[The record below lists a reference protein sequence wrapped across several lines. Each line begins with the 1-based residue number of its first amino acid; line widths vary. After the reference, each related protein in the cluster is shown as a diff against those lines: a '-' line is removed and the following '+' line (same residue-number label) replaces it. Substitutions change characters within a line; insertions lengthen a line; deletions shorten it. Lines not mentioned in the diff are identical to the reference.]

1 MYLSRPCAAFP
12 LHYTFPS
19 AIFVGQHEK
28 RKDGV
33 IPVEN
38 IGCIS
43 SVLFSWLTPLM
54 WKGYKQGLEPRDVYK
69 CPISD
74 SCFKNGARLSKLWT
88 DELARKGPDD
98 ASLIKVLF
106 RFLRTRIILQCFLF
120 TCVVVLGILAP
131 AYFMLKIIEFIESG
145 SSETHIGISWAI
157 GLTLVELTR
166 TTIMTGLWGIAL
178 RSATRIRSACMHL
191 LYRKIFKMADTGERS
206 IGELVNMFSNDAST
220 LYDAP
225 LFIPLIIGGPL
236 MIIAGLIYVYW
247 ILGAMSLVG
256 MSVFLIFFPIQVGIS
271 KMIGKFRKKTLK
283 IKDIRANKMTELV
296 TCIKLIKLYAWE
308 SAFADNI
315 NAIRQ
320 QEKRSLE
327 KAQYMQSFSLSLAP
341 AVPVMAAVVT
351 FLVHIAVKGDLTAAQ
366 AFSTLGMLYRMRSVF
381 IYTSFAWNHITTLKV
396 TAKRLKAFTTL
407 TLYYITGMAIRTLP
421 HEIRTIIL
429 TKISINRI
437 KNVLTSPEIDPYISL
452 LDKKA
457 SDHVR
462 LVSATLSWDYQKAGS
477 SLVVWQRND
486 LMKPMNNKSD
496 DSMIGNDSD
505 SENSEDLS
513 SNDGIK
519 NINMCVE
526 KGSLVAV
533 IGRTG
538 SGKSS
543 LLAALLGKMTLLNGT
558 VSLGGS
564 CAYVG
569 QQPWIMNGTLRENV
583 LLDTEFDPK
592 WYYHVIHSCELTDDI
607 AQLPG
612 GDNTQ
617 VGDRGVRLSGGQ
629 KLRVCLARALYSKRE
644 IYLLDDCFSAVD
656 SKVAMKIF
664 NTVIRKTLAKRTV
677 IIVTHNV
684 QFLEYFDEVILM
696 EGGRIKDVGS
706 HHSLLQSSVNYNN
719 LIASFENLQKC
730 EDEKIESPK
739 MSPVGELNKGY
750 TDADGNA
757 RKDADTKLEVKKEFD
772 QLYDQCS
779 APLYLYNC
787 ANRWIGIRLEA
798 IAISMTMVTAIL
810 TVVLRDKISPAYA
823 GLALSYTVLAE
834 ADFTSYERQLSYS
847 EILKN
852 EESEMKE
859 KNEKIVLQECPEN
872 WPIRGRISFQN
883 VSMRYQPTLLP
894 VLRGVTFD
902 VFPGEKIGIIGR
914 TGAGKSSLGVVLFR
928 LVEIST
934 GLIYIDGIDISTL
947 PLHDLRSKLSIIP
960 QDPIMFEGTL
970 RDNLDPTGEYTDNEL
985 WKALEKSFMKSKIVS
1000 LGGHLLAPVRANG
1013 NNFSVGQRQ
1022 LLCLARAIL
1031 KKSKTWRQTALIQRT
1046 LQDFFGN
1053 STVLTIA
1060 HRLHTVKGCDRIL
1073 VMHNGRVA
1081 EFDEPTRLLVN
1092 PKSLFSTMMA
1102 ASTTE

>member
-1 MYLSRPCAAFP
+1 MHAIESRLCDKLEYNNAVIETNYVNHKTEVINPPSQSQQTGEGHSLCVGTEFSLFPFQIMSHVGTIGIIGIIGKGPLYYPYPLLLRSKKFQDGGQSSSSSAHIGPLLSRG
-12 LHYTFPS
+12 LPS
-19 AIFVGQHEK
+19 
-28 RKDGV
+28 RS
-33 IPVEN
+33 PV
-38 IGCIS
+38 
-43 SVLFSWLTPLM
+43 FS
-54 WKGYKQGLEPRDVYK
+54 
-69 CPISD
+69 I
-74 SCFKNGARLSKLWT
+74 
-88 DELARKGPDD
+88 
-98 ASLIKVLF
+98 
-106 RFLRTRIILQCFLF
+106 
-120 TCVVVLGILAP
+120 
-131 AYFMLKIIEFIESG
+131 G
-145 SSETHIGISWAI
+145 SSFHPIPIKRSYI
-157 GLTLVELTR
+157 
-166 TTIMTGLWGIAL
+166 IHPPSL
-178 RSATRIRSACMHL
+178 RSTPFSSSPICYPHCGFSGPPIACS
-191 LYRKIFKMADTGERS
+191 TGQVS
-206 IGELVNMFSNDAST
+206 
-220 LYDAP
+220 
-225 LFIPLIIGGPL
+225 
-236 MIIAGLIYVYW
+236 GL
-247 ILGAMSLVG
+247 
-256 MSVFLIFFPIQVGIS
+256 
-271 KMIGKFRKKTLK
+271 
-283 IKDIRANKMTELV
+283 
-296 TCIKLIKLYAWE
+296 
-308 SAFADNI
+308 
-315 NAIRQ
+315 
-320 QEKRSLE
+320 
-327 KAQYMQSFSLSLAP
+327 
-341 AVPVMAAVVT
+341 
-351 FLVHIAVKGDLTAAQ
+351 
-366 AFSTLGMLYRMRSVF
+366 
-381 IYTSFAWNHITTLKV
+381 
-396 TAKRLKAFTTL
+396 
-407 TLYYITGMAIRTLP
+407 
-421 HEIRTIIL
+421 
-429 TKISINRI
+429 
-437 KNVLTSPEIDPYISL
+437 
-452 LDKKA
+452 
-457 SDHVR
+457 
-462 LVSATLSWDYQKAGS
+462 
-477 SLVVWQRND
+477 
-486 LMKPMNNKSD
+486 
-496 DSMIGNDSD
+496 
-505 SENSEDLS
+505 
-513 SNDGIK
+513 
-519 NINMCVE
+519 
-526 KGSLVAV
+526 
-533 IGRTG
+533 
-538 SGKSS
+538 
-543 LLAALLGKMTLLNGT
+543 
-558 VSLGGS
+558 
-564 CAYVG
+564 
-569 QQPWIMNGTLRENV
+569 
-583 LLDTEFDPK
+583 
-592 WYYHVIHSCELTDDI
+592 
-607 AQLPG
+607 
-612 GDNTQ
+612 
-617 VGDRGVRLSGGQ
+617 
-629 KLRVCLARALYSKRE
+629 
-644 IYLLDDCFSAVD
+644 
-656 SKVAMKIF
+656 
-664 NTVIRKTLAKRTV
+664 
-677 IIVTHNV
+677 
-684 QFLEYFDEVILM
+684 FLEYFDEVILM

-730 EDEKIESPK
+730 EDEKMESPK

-757 RKDADTKLEVKKEFD
+757 RKDADTKLEVKKESVRRPSQFSSPDTDTSEEEDDDDNSIINRQLDNNEKLEKGHISWYTYKNYIHSSGGYLVCFFVVFTLAINVGCGTFSSWWLSRWLNAGSGNSTVCEIANSTEPCDTGGIGNNPDLNYYQAVYAMSVCFVLITNILRAIIFTKSTLKASTNIHNTLFKKVIMSPMKFFDYTPIGRILNLFTKDQEVVDTRLPLRIEILFQYFFIILFALIVVAVIIPWMFLAVTIFSIVFYYIHKIFHSAIRDIKRLQNVSWPGVFSHLATTMQGVDSIRVYHKTETFVERFD

-847 EILKN
+847 EILKS

-1031 KKSKTWRQTALIQRT
+1031 KKSKIILLDEATASIDMETDALIQRT